1 LERIKEPS
9 PLRSSKI
16 KYLPLE
22 IHHLAPSGLALLCI
36 VLCCVNI
43 ICDSCAEGLPER
55 RVVVEDEETVVVL
68 SEAVLDEDEAEL
80 VEH

>member
-1 LERIKEPS
+1 
-9 PLRSSKI
+9 
-16 KYLPLE
+16 
-22 IHHLAPSGLALLCI
+22 
-36 VLCCVNI
+36 
-43 ICDSCAEGLPER
+43 LPER